1 MACKS
6 TSSSSKRKKSTSKAA
21 NNKSVVEKEIQ
32 KKDTVK
38 QLQVADKLQ
47 PSSDLFA
54 STTTISMASA
64 LPIWGASNILTQKK
78 DLPWSADPN
87 GKLCYSKEVDNGKGA
102 VLFWV
107 TEDLE
112 REAPTTLAGAAA
124 LAVIDAFDIRAACMH
139 LIYAAHAAQLEQPWE
154 QEFVIDDKQI
164 EDYLGLK
171 KRTDKNKQQK
181 LALIKEIAQQPCH
194 ITTFISWPAQ
204 GRVKGFTVS
213 ETRLWN
219 MLEIQHHYE
228 SNLFGNQDLIGLTF
242 RVKAGYWA
250 KYFLNEQGR
259 AELSSYCQIGSLSK
273 TLVEDVMGVWQK
285 REGAT
290 RLMIWLLFKTK
301 VDVKHPLL
309 VKTLMEIAY
318 GSQKVEAARSNN
330 RLRNKLANTWDE
342 DLLILHEKGWQ
353 LQFHAETYHLEIRPP
368 AFGRGDRP
376 RPYSFFEQLL
386 SAQIWIGTPETFNQ
400 TMLTLDEGSHSTSDQ
415 SIPNKIK
422 NDCITNGLDVKALRT
437 KNRWTQRQLASLT
450 GISQTL
456 IHLIEKNQRS
466 ITPENQEILERVLI
480 QKCKL

>member
-1 MACKS
+1 MVCKS
-6 TSSSSKRKKSTSKAA
+6 TSGSSKRKKSTFKAA

-54 STTTISMASA
+54 SKTTISMASA

-181 LALIKEIAQQPCH
+181 LALIKE
-194 ITTFISWPAQ
+194 
-204 GRVKGFTVS
+204 
-213 ETRLWN
+213 N
-219 MLEIQHHYE
+219 
-228 SNLFGNQDLIGLTF
+228 
-242 RVKAGYWA
+242 
-250 KYFLNEQGR
+250 
-259 AELSSYCQIGSLSK
+259 
-273 TLVEDVMGVWQK
+273 
-285 REGAT
+285 
-290 RLMIWLLFKTK
+290 
-301 VDVKHPLL
+301 
-309 VKTLMEIAY
+309 
-318 GSQKVEAARSNN
+318 
-330 RLRNKLANTWDE
+330 
-342 DLLILHEKGWQ
+342 
-353 LQFHAETYHLEIRPP
+353 
-368 AFGRGDRP
+368 
-376 RPYSFFEQLL
+376 
-386 SAQIWIGTPETFNQ
+386 
-400 TMLTLDEGSHSTSDQ
+400 
-415 SIPNKIK
+415 
-422 NDCITNGLDVKALRT
+422 
-437 KNRWTQRQLASLT
+437 
-450 GISQTL
+450 
-456 IHLIEKNQRS
+456 
-466 ITPENQEILERVLI
+466 
-480 QKCKL
+480 

>member
-1 MACKS
+1 MKHKGIP
-6 TSSSSKRKKSTSKAA
+6 SSSKRKKSTPKASSNQPSA
-21 NNKSVVEKEIQ
+21 KQEIQ
-32 KKDTVK
+32 KKDTIN
-38 QLQVADKLQ
+38 QCQVADRLQ
-47 PSSDLFA
+47 TSPDLFTN
-54 STTTISMASA
+54 STTTSMASA
-64 LPIWGASNILTQKK
+64 LPIWEASSILTQKK

-87 GKLCYSKEVDNGKGA
+87 GKLCYSKDVENGRGA

-112 REAPTTLAGAAA
+112 HENPATLAGAAA

-139 LIYAAHAAQLEQPWE
+139 LIYAAHAAQLDQPWE
-154 QEFVIDDKQI
+154 QEFVIDDRQI

-181 LALIKEIAQQPCH
+181 LALIKEIAQQPCQ

-204 GRVKGFTVS
+204 GRARGFTVS

-228 SNLFGNQDLIGLTF
+228 SDLFGNKELVGLTF

-250 KYFLNEQGR
+250 KYFLNEEGR
-259 AELSSYCQIGSLSK
+259 ANLSTYCQIGTLSK
-273 TLVEDVMGVWQK
+273 TLVEDVMGVWQQ

-318 GSQKVEAARSNN
+318 GSQKVEAARKNN

-342 DLLILHEKGWQ
+342 DLLVLHEKGWQ
-353 LQFHAETYHLEIRPP
+353 LQFHAETYYPEIQPL
-368 AFGRGDRP
+368 AFGRSNQSRP
-376 RPYSFFEQLL
+376 RSFFEQIL
-386 SAQIWIGTPETFNQ
+386 SAQMWISPPNSFTQKT
-400 TMLTLDEGSHSTSDQ
+400 LTLEEDSKSVFGHPAIKVKDQYLITGSDVRAFRTR
-415 SIPNKIK
+415 
-422 NDCITNGLDVKALRT
+422 NG
-437 KNRWTQRQLASLT
+437 WTQRELASLT
-450 GISQTL
+450 GISQSL

-466 ITPENQEILERVLI
+466 ITPENQEILKRILV
-480 QKCKL
+480 QDCKS